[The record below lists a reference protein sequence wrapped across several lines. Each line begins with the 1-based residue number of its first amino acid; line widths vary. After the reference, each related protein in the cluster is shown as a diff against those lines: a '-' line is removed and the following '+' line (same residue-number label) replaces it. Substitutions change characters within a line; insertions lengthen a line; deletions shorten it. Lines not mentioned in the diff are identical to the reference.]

1 MKTASR
7 SLEVDV
13 EKCVA
18 QVGSRFDMI
27 VLAAARSREIRQ
39 LNKNSEQYEHQ
50 HTSITAL
57 LEIQEGKID
66 IENLVKKVK

>member
-13 EKCVA
+13 EKCVE
-18 QVGSRFDMI
+18 QVGGRFDLA
-27 VLAAARSREIRQ
+27 VLAAARSREIRH
-39 LNKNSEQYEHQ
+39 LNKNSEKFEHQ

-57 LEIQEGKID
+57 LEIQAGNID
-66 IENLVKKVK
+66 VESLVKKVK